1 MYLDA
6 TSVAAG
12 QFQHEYIKLTPL
24 VEWAKEVVMEEIGLG
39 FAS

>member
-6 TSVAAG
+6 IAVAAG
-12 QFQHEYIKLTPL
+12 QFQHEYQKLGPL

-39 FAS
+39 FTC